1 LKIGFPTLPTESKQ
15 QQMSDAT
22 PAKRFE
28 GIWSGYGQGTNRG
41 KALVRIKR
49 SANTANG
56 LTLKGILYDEQFGIT
71 EAWLSGL
78 VSDDDKAEFRLLD
91 VRGIAPIVPREGGVV
106 LNLKADGRAEGQWQT
121 NIGTGGAFNIVRATF
136 GATGWHLRDLFA
148 LASFL
153 WRKCVAPVY
162 GVFLVA
168 LAVVS
173 IFFNTNI
180 SFPAL
185 ILLLVPVPLIFR
197 SQLAQLIAFIH
208 MARIKK
214 LGPIEFEQTPP
225 TAEIAQVARLQAQE
239 GVVFAHLNQFFA
251 LRTKIL
257 LAILTHSSGGLSLA
271 DFRNLALSFGVPTE
285 NVEVTISAIVQANCA
300 QIQGEQIV
308 PTPLGK
314 RYVQAGL
321 RLA

>member
-1 LKIGFPTLPTESKQ
+1 
-15 QQMSDAT
+15 MSDAT

-28 GIWSGYGQGTNRG
+28 GIWSGYGQGSNRG
-41 KALVRIKR
+41 KVLVRIKK

-56 LTLKGILYDEQFGIT
+56 LTAKGILYDEQFGIT

-78 VSDDDKAEFRLLD
+78 VSDGDKAEFRLLD

-106 LNLKADGRAEGQWQT
+106 LNLKADGSAEGQWHT

-153 WRKCVAPVY
+153 WRKCMAPLY

-185 ILLLVPVPLIFR
+185 ILLLVPVPFIFR

-208 MARIKK
+208 MARIKR
-214 LGPIEFEQTPP
+214 LGPVEFQLEQSPP
-225 TAEIAQVARLQAQE
+225 DPDLLALLANPQVHANIFFAQ
-239 GVVFAHLNQFFA
+239 LNQFFVW
-251 LRTKIL
+251 RTKML
-257 LAILTHSSGGLSLA
+257 LTVLARRNDGLSITE
-271 DFRNLALSFGVPTE
+271 FRDLALSFGVPPE
-285 NVEVTISAIVQANCA
+285 NIEATLAAILQANCA
-300 QIQGEQIV
+300 RIANERV
-308 PTPLGK
+308 FPTEWGQ
-314 RYVQAGL
+314 RYVQFGL
-321 RLA
+321 RA